1 MRLYVFSLP
10 IHPCDWENIYTL
22 SYYHHQIGRMIYYP
36 LFRDRSCNN
45 GVRCMSFYILIM
57 KYKETALWHPHMHHT
72 HTHTHTCNLL
82 KPSRK
87 WRCSWSSADR
97 RCANYIWVINNFIT
111 YQGVSHVRDLTVR
124 ANLVNRVSWSRTSS
138 YRQMFSWL
146 RCITIFQ

>member
-1 MRLYVFSLP
+1 MFSV
-10 IHPCDWENIYTL
+10 
-22 SYYHHQIGRMIYYP
+22 YP
-36 LFRDRSCNN
+36 FTHVIE
-45 GVRCMSFYILIM
+45 GIYILCLIIIIKSEEWFITHCLGIGHATM
-57 KYKETALWHPHMHHT
+57 VSAVCLSIFLLWNIRRQRYDTHICTT